1 MTHDL
6 HIIRDGHPF
15 TPLELVIKL
24 GRPSAAVIIGE
35 QIDALIATLDR
46 LDGDPDLEEDDP
58 PGGDPLDLGEAEAGR
73 LLPTYGID
81 QAKGPINFRSALDA
95 YLTAGEGQA

>member
-6 HIIRDGHPF
+6 HIIRDGRPF
-15 TPLELVIKL
+15 TPLELVVKL

-35 QIDALIATLDR
+35 QIEALIATLDR

-58 PGGDPLDLGEAEAGR
+58 SGGDPIDLGEAEAGR
-73 LLPTYGID
+73 LMPIYGVD
-81 QAKGPINFRSALDA
+81 QASGPRNFRSALDA
-95 YLTAGEGQA
+95 YLAAEGAQA